1 MATATYRIGQ
11 QVLVKEKGC
20 NGTVAYV
27 GNTDFAP
34 GIWVGIALDE
44 PKGKNN
50 GSVQGKSYFE
60 CQEKHGKGILIIYK
74 KELFKKNLFSMHSSF
89 NFFLTG
95 MFVRQ
100 SQLSQIAEVTGEPP
114 AEMSTSTSNKSSP
127 KSPMESGLK
136 KPGIPAPSSAGGAK
150 SRLPTPGSGPTGQG
164 RSPSFTNLKMKERG
178 RQGSQQSISMQRE
191 RSFVETNFVETLKQP
206 QIQVTPQRAM
216 GSPAVATSKIAATS
230 ASPSLAAASPSNVAM
245 AATQKMAERLE
256 EKAASIAQSQEL
268 AKAKDEIVDLT
279 EKLETLKVKRAKD
292 QEKIKEYEKLKIQCE
307 QLLEF
312 KSRIMESQSALQKE
326 VQKAK
331 HEVSIELL
339 VKSFFLLT
347 ISLLFKMHMNIL
359 ISRVFCIRPK
369 KPLKPKKIML
379 RRCKN
384 FLKL

>member
-1 MATATYRIGQ
+1 
-11 QVLVKEKGC
+11 
-20 NGTVAYV
+20 
-27 GNTDFAP
+27 
-34 GIWVGIALDE
+34 
-44 PKGKNN
+44 
-50 GSVQGKSYFE
+50 
-60 CQEKHGKGILIIYK
+60 
-74 KELFKKNLFSMHSSF
+74 
-89 NFFLTG
+89 

-347 ISLLFKMHMNIL
+347 ISLLFNAYEY
-359 ISRVFCIRPK
+359 F
-369 KPLKPKKIML
+369 
-379 RRCKN
+379 N
-384 FLKL
+384 FTSFLY